1 LPQLISER
9 LLRRLL
15 IAIAL
20 GALLLGGLAS
30 FYGNAQLAT
39 WIWGAGTLPVALA
52 LLVSMVR
59 SFLQG
64 QLGVDAVALV
74 SMSAALILG
83 ETLAGVVVAIMYA
96 GGNVLEDYAIGRAER
111 DLKSLVDRAPVVA
124 HRKIGEEI
132 VDVPVEQIAIGD
144 LLLVRGG
151 EVVPVD
157 GIVDSEL
164 AMLDEAAVTGEA
176 MPVTRRYG
184 QAVVSGT
191 INAGNAFEMRAGAS
205 AGEST
210 YAGIV
215 RMVTSAQEEKAPFIR
230 LADRYALLLLP
241 VTLVVAGATWLFSGD
256 PVRGLAV
263 LVVATP
269 CPLILA
275 APVAFV
281 AGVSRAAR
289 HGILIK
295 GGRPLE
301 ALARTRT
308 VMLDKTGTLTVGGA
322 RLVGIETA
330 PGETADEVLRLA
342 ASLEQ
347 ASQHVVAAAIV
358 AAARSK
364 GLDLEPPANVRETMG
379 SGLQGSV
386 AGRQLKVG
394 SYSLVAGSRQ
404 PEDWAARAL
413 RRGAWRSALSVFVEL
428 DGRMIG
434 VLLLGDELRRETP
447 RTVQELRSQGIER
460 IIMVTGDRAD
470 TAETIGAALD
480 LDSVLADRVPS
491 DKVEAVAVEQKLSPT
506 LMVGDGINDA
516 PALAAAGVG
525 IAMGARGA
533 SASSQAA
540 DAVILVDRLDK
551 VAEALSIARRARRIA
566 VQSIVAGMA
575 MSGVAMIAA
584 GLGWL
589 TPVAGAL
596 VQEVIDVA
604 VILNALRA
612 LGGGFRFGRETMP
625 AARARAL
632 RDDHVLLEGEL
643 ETLRSIVDALDD
655 ADPQAAV
662 ALIRDATRIV
672 SEKIVAH
679 EREDEGSVYPRI
691 MTYLADT
698 HGLAAMSRAHRE
710 ILHRARLLERLAKE
724 LAPGDADRYLVRDA
738 QRAIESIA
746 ALVRIHNAQEEEI
759 YEHAASI

>member
-1 LPQLISER
+1 MPQLISER